1 MSVLLGLFFAAYFV
15 LGGLD
20 YGVALI
26 SRGPADLDRVG
37 PFFLGNEV
45 WLVAAVGLLFGAY
58 PLNEGELLS
67 QQRVPVAVALL
78 GVVAVTVAYGLR
90 LFRRVRAGS
99 APSADTP
106 RVGVLDGVARIGGAL
121 ALLGWGAALGG
132 VWQGGEF
139 RTTPLVGACAA
150 GLLALGGLHGWAFL
164 RRRWALLGATSAA
177 IVALTVA
184 VGTSVEWHIADVGT
198 LDLVRPTAYA
208 LLPIVVLAQAATW
221 WMFRGRHVSEAP
233 VAG

>member
-1 MSVLLGLFFAAYFV
+1 MTVMLGLFFAAYFV

-78 GVVAVTVAYGLR
+78 GVVLVTVGYGLR
-90 LFRRVRAGS
+90 LLRRASGS
-99 APSADTP
+99 SSGTP
-106 RVGVLDGVARIGGAL
+106 KVGVLDGVARIGGAL

-132 VWQGGEF
+132 GWQGGEF
-139 RTTPLVGACAA
+139 RVTPLVGVCAA
-150 GLLALGGLHGWAFL
+150 AFLALGGLHGWAFL
-164 RRRWALLGATSAA
+164 HRRWTLLGATTAA

-184 VGTSVEWHIADVGT
+184 VGTSVEWHIADGGT
-198 LDLVRPTAYA
+198 LDLVRPTAYV
-208 LLPIVVLAQAATW
+208 LLPIVGVAQAATW